1 MDERLF
7 RLWLRKL
14 ESGKYKC
21 NKGAYLK
28 TKENTYS
35 AAGVITEHFIKKAH
49 TKYDSY
55 YDFNGYWSS
64 LAEDIAIKLG
74 TTGGLL
80 HSINVGGYSALSVF
94 ESKTI
99 KESITALKKLLSL
112 N

>member
-1 MDERLF
+1 MDKRLF

-35 AAGVITEHFIKKAH
+35 AAGVITEHFYKPAKNSE
-49 TKYDSY
+49 KFYV
-55 YDFNGYWSS
+55 FNGLWQSLGPE
-64 LAEDIAIKLG
+64 LAEKLG
-74 TTGGLL
+74 TSREKLNQIR
-80 HSINVGGYSALSVF
+80 INGYSFLTIV

-99 KESITALKKLLSL
+99 KESIAALKKLLSL